1 MVSDTAESVTVTA
14 QENALYARVTRRI
27 LPVLFIC
34 YVIAY
39 LDRVNVGFA
48 KLDMLHDLGFSE
60 AVYGLGAGIFF
71 LGYCSA
77 EVPSNMMLARFGARR
92 WLTRILLSWGIASAC
107 MFFVRSAGSFYAM
120 RCIVGAAEAGMFP
133 GAIYYLTQWYPAARR
148 GRILS
153 LFMTAQPVTGV
164 IGGPLSG
171 WIMQSWRGTLGLA
184 GWQWLFL
191 VEALPAVIMGLI
203 FAWVIDDRIADARW
217 LTEDEKQV
225 LEAALQRD
233 QMRKQA
239 LPSFRAV
246 LGNGRVWLLG
256 AITFTS
262 VMGLYGVG
270 FWLPSIVKAT
280 GIQQPLHIGL
290 LTAIPYALTIV
301 AMYFVG
307 RSSDRTGERRWHLAW
322 CTAIGGVGLI
332 VSTLAAGNVTLAMIA
347 LTIATIGIGVS
358 QPLFWNLPTAFL
370 GGGAAAAAI
379 AFINVG
385 GNLAGFFGPY
395 LVGWIAGTTHST
407 NIGMYVLAGFLFLSS
422 VLALCVPAH
431 LVNTRGNAARGN
443 AG

>member
-1 MVSDTAESVTVTA
+1 MSETTRIVTSTA
-14 QENALYARVTRRI
+14 QESALYARVTRRI
-27 LPVLFIC
+27 LPVLFVC

-77 EVPSNMMLARFGARR
+77 EVPSNMMLARYGARR
-92 WLTRILLSWGIASAC
+92 WITRILLSWGIVSAC
-107 MFFVRSAGSFYAM
+107 MVFVRSANGFYAM
-120 RCIVGAAEAGMFP
+120 RCLVGAAEAGMFP
-133 GAIYYLTQWYPAARR
+133 GAIYYLTRWYPAERR

-153 LFMTAQPVTGV
+153 LFMAAQPVTGV

-171 WIMQSWRGTLGLA
+171 WILQSFRGTLGLA

-191 VEALPAVIMGLI
+191 IEALPAIGMGLV
-203 FAWVIDDRIADARW
+203 FAMVIDDRIADARW
-217 LTEDEKQV
+217 LSEEEKRV
-225 LEAALQRD
+225 LEAALERG
-233 QMRKQA
+233 QA
-239 LPSFRAV
+239 RRQELPSFRAV
-246 LGNGRVWLLG
+246 LGNGRVWLLA

-270 FWLPSIVKAT
+270 FWLPSILKAT
-280 GIQQPLHIGL
+280 GIQQPLRIGL

-301 AMYFVG
+301 AMYFLG

-322 CTAIGGVGLI
+322 CTAVGGAGLI
-332 VSTLAAGNVTLAMIA
+332 LSTLAAGNVTLAMA
-347 LTIATIGIGVS
+347 GLTIATIGIGVS
-358 QPLFWNLPTAFL
+358 QPLFWNMPTAFL

-395 LVGWIAGTTHST
+395 LVGWIASVTHST
-407 NIGMYVLAGFLFLSS
+407 NIGMYVLSGFLCLSS
-422 VLALCVPAH
+422 ILALCVPAK
-431 LVNTRGNAARGN
+431 LVNTQGNAS
-443 AG
+443 

>member
-1 MVSDTAESVTVTA
+1 MIDTIQSTDATL
-14 QENALYARVTRRI
+14 QEHALYARVTRRI

-48 KLDMLHDLGFSE
+48 KLEMLHDLGFTE
-60 AVYGLGAGIFF
+60 AIYGFGAGIFF
-71 LGYCSA
+71 LGYCLA
-77 EVPSNMMLARFGARR
+77 EVPSNILLAHFGARR
-92 WLTRILLSWGIASAC
+92 WIARILITWGIVSAC
-107 MFFVRSAGSFYAM
+107 MLFVRTPTSFYIM
-120 RCIVGAAEAGMFP
+120 RCLVGLAEAGMFP
-133 GAIYYLTQWYPAARR
+133 GAIYYLTSWYPAHRR

-153 LFMTAQPVTGV
+153 IFMTAQPVTGV

-171 WIMQSWRGTLGLA
+171 WIMQSFGGTMGLA

-191 VEALPAVIMGLI
+191 IEALPAVIMGI
-203 FAWVIDDRIADARW
+203 VFYFSIDDRIADAAW
-217 LTEDEKQV
+217 LNAAEKQTLQFA
-225 LEAALQRD
+225 LERD
-233 QMRKQA
+233 NAHKQA
-239 LPSFRAV
+239 LPSLLSV
-246 LGNGRVWLLG
+246 LSNGRVWLLG

-270 FWLPSIVKAT
+270 FWLPSILKAS

-301 AMYFVG
+301 AMYFTG
-307 RSSDRTGERRWHLAW
+307 RSSDRTGERRWHLAC
-322 CTAIGGVGLI
+322 CTAVGGIGLI
-332 VSTLAAGNVTLAMIA
+332 LSTLAAGNVTLAMIA

-379 AFINVG
+379 AFINVD

-395 LVGWIAGTTHST
+395 IVGWIASTTHST

-422 VLALCVPAH
+422 ILALCVPAH
-431 LVNTRGNAARGN
+431 LVDTRLRTS
-443 AG
+443 

>member
-1 MVSDTAESVTVTA
+1 MA

-77 EVPSNMMLARFGARR
+77 EVPSNMMLARYGARR
-92 WLTRILLSWGIASAC
+92 WLTRILISWGIVSAC
-107 MFFVRSAGSFYAM
+107 MLFVRSAGSFYTM
-120 RCIVGAAEAGMFP
+120 RFLFGLAEAGMFP
-133 GAIYYLTQWYPAARR
+133 GTIYYLTHWYPAARR
-148 GRILS
+148 GRIFS
-153 LFMTAQPVTGV
+153 LFMIAQPVTGV
-164 IGGPLSG
+164 VGGPLSG
-171 WIMQSWRGTLGLA
+171 WILQSFRGTLGLA

-191 VEALPAVIMGLI
+191 IEALPAVVMGFI
-203 FAWVIDDRIADARW
+203 FARVIDDRIADARW
-217 LTEDEKQV
+217 LSAEEKLT
-225 LEAALQRD
+225 LEAALERD
-233 QMRKQA
+233 RARRQE
-239 LPSFRAV
+239 LPSFLAV

-270 FWLPSIVKAT
+270 FWLPSILKAT
-280 GIQQPLHIGL
+280 GIQQPLRIGL
-290 LTAIPYALTIV
+290 LTAIPYSLTIV
-301 AMYFVG
+301 AMFLLG
-307 RSSDRTGERRWHLAW
+307 RNSDRTGERRWHLAW
-322 CTAIGGVGLI
+322 TSAIGGVGLI
-332 VSTLAAGNVTLAMIA
+332 ISTLAAGNVTLAMIG
-347 LTIATIGIGVS
+347 LTIATVGIGVN

-395 LVGWIAGTTHST
+395 VVGWIANATHST
-407 NIGMYVLAGFLFLSS
+407 KIGMYVLAGFLFLSS
-422 VLALCVPAH
+422 ALALCVPAR
-431 LVNTRGNAARGN
+431 LVNT
-443 AG
+443 AGSAD